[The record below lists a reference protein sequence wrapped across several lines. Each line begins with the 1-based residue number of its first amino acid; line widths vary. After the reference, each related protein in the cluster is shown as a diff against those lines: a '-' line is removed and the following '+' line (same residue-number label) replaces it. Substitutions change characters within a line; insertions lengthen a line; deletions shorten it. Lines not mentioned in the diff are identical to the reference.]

1 MADRVAITLEKEEV
15 FRMEAI
21 IMGRDRDEA
30 LRFLKEVIRAKIA
43 RQGTSELNKDKG
55 FGMR

>member
-1 MADRVAITLEKEEV
+1 
-15 FRMEAI
+15 MEAI
-21 IMGRDRDEA
+21 IMDRDKDEA